1 MKLSYRAVT
10 QDGQTVKGILE
21 AKGISETVSYLRS
34 RKLLPI
40 EVIPKNDKGIKQYFP
55 FFKKVGGKDIVF
67 FTQQL
72 SSMLTSGLTLLQG
85 LNILKEQVQN
95 PFMVEVINSIT
106 ADVEDGKPFSE
117 ALDKH
122 QDVFS
127 SIYRSLI
134 KASEASGLMDKV
146 LSRLA
151 INLEKQATLNST
163 VKSALMYPAIVVT
176 GMIVV
181 VGIMMI
187 FVIPQLTIMYQNLN
201 IELPLPTQIV
211 VSMSN
216 FVTVFW
222 PFIIGGIIFAIF
234 IFKRWHKT
242 LTGQLVIDNLMLQLP
257 VFGNLTRKMV
267 ITEISRTF
275 GLLVGSGT
283 LVVDAL
289 KQTAETAANI
299 HYKNAVLDI
308 AKRVEK
314 GVTVGD
320 STMFSPLFPPL
331 FVEMVKIG
339 EKTGKLDESLLKV
352 SEYFEGEVDAAVKG
366 LTSALEPLIIVALGA
381 GIAFLITSIITPI
394 YNLTSQIK

>member
-151 INLEKQATLNST
+151 INLQKQATLNST

-242 LTGQLVIDNLMLQLP
+242 LTGKLVIDNLMLQLP